1 MTTGLVVSFGTLVGL
16 GLPSVQGSLLAR
28 ADFAGLIYLAVIG
41 KCHASLN
48 LPPPW
53 DSSVF
58 SSAFSSCLSPS
69 ARPRVV
75 TMILK

>member
-1 MTTGLVVSFGTLVGL
+1 VTTGLVVSFGTLVGL

-48 LPPPW
+48 LPRPGIPL
-53 DSSVF
+53 SSPLP
-58 SSAFSSCLSPS
+58 SPLACLPL
-69 ARPRVV
+69 RVLV
-75 TMILK
+75 L